1 MPDIST
7 PAPPLPAFSGPLA
20 SGALPVSLGTLPSQ
34 QYTEGA
40 DAAGNTL
47 TTYKIGIGDLFDGTI
62 SGPDTDVVKVDLV
75 AGQTYVFTLWGRGG
89 SILGQQDT
97 QLTLQAPSGLGI
109 ASNDDVDASNKFSQI
124 TYTATTSGTYFLGVQ
139 ATGPSGG
146 QYTLQTATNIYTLDQ
161 VVTQLTEFGWGISTP
176 IAHDERPGDTMV
188 ADISLLTA
196 AGKQLAL
203 WALDA
208 WSTATGITFITGT
221 SAADIV
227 FDDNQSGAFAGP
239 NSYYPTT
246 GQIVQSDVNIST
258 SWLTSYG
265 TNIGSYSFLT
275 YLHEI
280 GHALGLYHAGAYNGS
295 ANFATNATF
304 LNDSYQMTVMSY
316 FDMVDNT
323 YINASDFLPITPM
336 IGDIAAIEALYG
348 PTTTAHAGNTTW
360 CANSNVGGY
369 LQTVFGYIFDGKA
382 VNSATFNNGLVCFT
396 IQDSNGIDT
405 IDLSTVTQGNRVDL
419 AQEAVSDVKGLI
431 GNMVIARGT
440 VVENAF
446 GGSGNDTLTGNSA
459 DNQLRG
465 NGGAD
470 RLYGLL
476 GADDLMGGAGNDTLD
491 GGDGDDTIVGG
502 TGSDS
507 LTGGLGVDL
516 LSYRDATSRVVVDM
530 LSGSVAGAYA
540 AGDVFSGFEQL
551 EGGSAGDQLLGDHG
565 NNLIWGGAGDDE
577 LFGRFG
583 NDTLEGGTGADTL
596 DGSGNSNTAAYTGS
610 AAAVTINFAN
620 GTVTGGDATGDVLV
634 KITNLIGSDH
644 ADRLT
649 GNFFANTIEGGA
661 GADTLNGGSGIDTLS
676 YASDTAGVT
685 VDLMAGTASGGDAA
699 GDVFSN
705 FENLAGGS
713 GADLLTGN
721 GADNF
726 IFGAAG
732 DDSLTGGLGNDTLS
746 GGIGADTLAGGGGA
760 DTASWAGSAAAVT
773 VNLASGAAAGGDAA
787 GDVLSGV
794 ENLIGSAQGDV
805 LTGDA
810 GANVIEGG
818 LGADTLNGGA
828 GIDTLSYAGS
838 NTRVVVDL
846 QTGTALLGHA
856 QGDVF
861 TGFENL
867 RGSNL
872 PDYLLGDAGD
882 NVIEGGRGI
891 DRLVGRDGADTL
903 IGGAQNDNL
912 TGGAGADVFV
922 LGVGDGADIIVD
934 WEDGLD
940 RIDISAFGLATFAD
954 VLAHATDL
962 PIGAV
967 RIDLGGG
974 NMIQIN
980 GFSTANLDATD
991 VIF

>member
-1 MPDIST
+1 M
-7 PAPPLPAFSGPLA
+7 
-20 SGALPVSLGTLPSQ
+20 
-34 QYTEGA
+34 
-40 DAAGNTL
+40 
-47 TTYKIGIGDLFDGTI
+47 TTYTY
-62 SGPDTDVVKVDLV
+62 SGFKVQYDAFGNPTTFL
-75 AGQTYVFTLWGRGG
+75 GG
-89 SILGQQDT
+89 S
-97 QLTLQAPSGLGI
+97 
-109 ASNDDVDASNKFSQI
+109 
-124 TYTATTSGTYFLGVQ
+124 
-139 ATGPSGG
+139 
-146 QYTLQTATNIYTLDQ
+146 
-161 VVTQLTEFGWGISTP
+161 
-176 IAHDERPGDTMV
+176 
-188 ADISLLTA
+188 DISLVYNANVPSIFVYLQSVPPV
-196 AGKQLAL
+196 GNELPLATV
-203 WALDA
+203 D
-208 WSTATGITFITGT
+208 TDT
-221 SAADIV
+221 SAETILDGISLNV
-227 FDDNQSGAFAGP
+227 TDFVNDEAGDEFRF
-239 NSYYPTT
+239 
-246 GQIVQSDVNIST
+246 GQIVWDNGGGIKTSVVISFFDAA
-258 SWLTSYG
+258 SLTSYFY
-265 TNIGSYSFLT
+265 TIGGDALPSIASLT
-275 YLHEI
+275 DF
-280 GHALGLYHAGAYNGS
+280 ND
-295 ANFATNATF
+295 F
-304 LNDSYQMTVMSY
+304 LNN
-316 FDMVDNT
+316 DM
-323 YINASDFLPITPM
+323 ISIGAAASP
-336 IGDIAAIEALYG
+336 YG
-348 PTTTAHAGNTTW
+348 PTDDINPATSNLASSTTADLMQGT
-360 CANSNVGGY
+360 SGFDY
-369 LQTVFGYIFDGKA
+369 FDGG
-382 VNSATFNNGLVCFT
+382 SG
-396 IQDSNGIDT
+396 SDT
-405 IDLSTVTQGNRVDL
+405 IYGNAGDDDLYG
-419 AQEAVSDVKGLI
+419 GLGADSI
-431 GNMVIARGT
+431 
-440 VVENAF
+440 F
-446 GGSGNDTLTGNSA
+446 GGDNDDLVRGDAGNDTLDGGNGIDELVYDNAMAAVVVSLTGGTATVGGTEIDTITGFENIRGSMFA
-459 DNQLRG
+459 DSLTGDGGDNQFRG
-465 NGGAD
+465 LGGNDTLDGGAGTGDWVLYDRDGVYSGLAGVTVDLGAGTATDGFGDTDTLIGIENARGSGAADTITGSGGANVIQGRAGNDVISAGGGSDTIEAGMGDDTIDGGAGSDLLSYANDIPATGISVTYVGATSGTASDGLGGTDSFTSIERIAGTDFADSMTGFAGAQTFLGLGGAD
-470 RLYGLL
+470 LL
-476 GADDLMGGAGNDTLD
+476 VGEAGNDTLD

-967 RIDLGGG
+967 RLDLGGG